1 MVVDISEITLDNIHE
16 YQIGYRKKRKP
27 RGINA
32 KGKGKGKGTFDIK
45 EYRKSKEYKKYQ
57 HNYYLRVTKLKRQK
71 NKILKLGGLI

>member
-16 YQIGYRKKRKP
+16 YQIGYRKRKP

-32 KGKGKGKGTFDIK
+32 KGKGTFDIK
-45 EYRKSKEYKKYQ
+45 EYRKSKEYKEYQ